1 MFVATIVLVVLS
13 EVLFVA
19 ALWDLW
25 PSIAAALIVAVTT
38 ALTYTAVREGPRS
51 IIALWRR

>member
-1 MFVATIVLVVLS
+1 MAGTIVLVTLS

-19 ALWDLW
+19 ALPGIW

-38 ALTYTAVREGPRS
+38 AMTYTTVREGPRS
-51 IIALWRR
+51 LVALWRR

>member
-1 MFVATIVLVVLS
+1 VFVATIVLVVLS